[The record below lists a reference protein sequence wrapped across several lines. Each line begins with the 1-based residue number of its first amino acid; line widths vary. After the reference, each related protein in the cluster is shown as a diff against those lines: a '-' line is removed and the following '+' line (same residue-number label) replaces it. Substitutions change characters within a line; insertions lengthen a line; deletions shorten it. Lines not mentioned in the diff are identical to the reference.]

1 MPEIAPG
8 PQGDPWLGNLRA
20 FRRDVLGLML
30 DGARAHGDVVR
41 FRLGPLV
48 AHLVNDPALVTQVL
62 QTRARHY
69 DKQTRSTAAIR
80 AICGESLLTAN
91 DRAWETRRRLIQP
104 AFHRHRVGQLVDTM
118 TTCIGARLSTWRVGA
133 PIDVASEMMRLT
145 FVIAGKAILGADV
158 SAESA
163 SVERAI
169 AFMLERAYARWGRI
183 APVPGWLPS
192 PDNVRFRRA
201 LAGVDRIIDRIIA
214 EHRVSPPAQADL
226 LAMLMEA
233 RDTGPG
239 TGLTGA
245 GFSDGELRNEAITV
259 LLAGHETTATALSWT
274 FALLAAHPEAAARV
288 HAEVH
293 QVVGAR
299 RPTLDD
305 LPRLTFTTQVIQE
318 SMRLYPPIWAIERR
332 AVGDDV
338 LGGFAIPAGSSVIIS
353 PYVLHRHPRFWADP
367 ERFDPGRFAGPK
379 PSPAYLP
386 FGAGPRYCVGSEFAM
401 VEARLVVAM
410 VTQAFQLTLLPGHIV
425 APHPS
430 LTLRLR
436 HGLRMTPHAH

>member
-1 MPEIAPG
+1 VPEIAPG

-41 FRLGPLV
+41 FRLGPMV

-104 AFHRHRVGQLVDTM
+104 AFHRQRVGQLVDTM
-118 TTCIGARLSTWRVGA
+118 TACIAARLSTWRVGA
-133 PIDVASEMMRLT
+133 QLDVASEMMRLT

-163 SVERAI
+163 SVEHAI
-169 AFMLERAYARWGRI
+169 AFMLERAYARWGRV
-183 APVPGWLPS
+183 APVPAWVPS
-192 PDNVRFRRA
+192 PEHLRFRRA
-201 LAGVDRIIDRIIA
+201 RAGVDRIVGRIVA
-214 EHRVSPPAQADL
+214 EHRASPPAQADL
-226 LAMLMEA
+226 LTMLMEA
-233 RDTGPG
+233 RDPGPG

-245 GFSDGELRNEAITV
+245 GFSDGELRNEAITM

-288 HAEVH
+288 NAEVNR
-293 QVVGAR
+293 VLGAR
-299 RPTLDD
+299 TPTLDD

-332 AVGDDV
+332 AVSDDV

-367 ERFDPGRFAGPK
+367 ERFDPSRFDGPK

-410 VTQAFQLTLLPGHIV
+410 VTQAFQLTLVPGHIV

-436 HGLRMTPHAH
+436 HGLHMTLDAH